1 VPALLLIV
9 PAEAELTLVDDAG
22 QPHRVTEIYVV
33 ESPAPERRWY
43 LWICAPMD
51 ERAVRTE
58 YVNVEFSAQSLE
70 STIRATQAA
79 RATAGRDAG
88 DWPQCVRWLA
98 GAMRYLDSGGL
109 SREHGFDK
117 EVQQIHER
125 LARLGPN
132 KQKQRD
138 VLQARLQG
146 MCAGRRVILGAEPA
160 HA

>member
-1 VPALLLIV
+1 
-9 PAEAELTLVDDAG
+9 
-22 QPHRVTEIYVV
+22 
-33 ESPAPERRWY
+33 
-43 LWICAPMD
+43 MD
-51 ERAVRTE
+51 ERAVLTE
-58 YVNVEFSAQSLE
+58 YVNVELSAQSLE

-79 RATAGRDAG
+79 HGPEAHPVS

-98 GAMRYLDSGGL
+98 GAMHYLFAGGP
-109 SREHGFDK
+109 SREHWFDK

-138 VLQARLQG
+138 ALRARLQG
-146 MCAGRRVILGAEPA
+146 MCSGRRIILGAEPA